1 MWKFLRVDITDINP
15 SLPRE
20 TFSETELENLANLI
34 IEMGGLIRP
43 AILKKADNKKVDER
57 YNIISGDLEYYAS
70 VIANQKVPD
79 IEMINAFVVDKEAE
93 SIALQQMKLLSS
105 SPGLITT
112 PEKTDNPLELRMSN
126 LEKRL
131 ETHLQAIREE
141 YQKEIKRLE
150 EKIIISPPSPP
161 SHPSPP
167 SPPSH
172 PSPPSPPSKS
182 ILELLNSCD
191 TNQLKK
197 VGIPPASVN
206 DFLKKRS
213 EKPFDSLED
222 ILNRPVSGV
231 KEKRLIKLVDYL
243 LTSN

>member
-15 SLPRE
+15 SVPRE

-70 VIANQKVPD
+70 VIANKKVPD

-93 SIALQQMKLLSS
+93 NIALQQMQLLS
-105 SPGLITT
+105 PDKII
-112 PEKTDNPLELRMSN
+112 DNPLGLRMSN

-131 ETHLQAIREE
+131 ETQLQAIREE

-150 EKIIISPPSPP
+150 EKIPPPP
-161 SHPSPP
+161 
-167 SPPSH
+167 
-172 PSPPSPPSKS
+172 PPSKS
-182 ILELLNSCD
+182 ILELLNTCD
-191 TNQLKK
+191 ANQLKK
-197 VGIPPASVN
+197 AGINRTVTAN
-206 DFLKKRS
+206 FLK
-213 EKPFDSLED
+213 EKPFVSLDD
-222 ILNRPVSGV
+222 IIDRVDKMGAAT
-231 KEKRLIKLVDYL
+231 LIKLMDYL

>member
-1 MWKFLRVDITDINP
+1 MCKFLRVDITDINP
-15 SLPRE
+15 SVPRE

-93 SIALQQMKLLSS
+93 NIALQQIQLLSP

-112 PEKTDNPLELRMSN
+112 PEKTDNPLELRVSN

-131 ETHLQAIREE
+131 ETQLQAIREE

-150 EKIIISPPSPP
+150 EKIIISAAPP
-161 SHPSPP
+161 
-167 SPPSH
+167 
-172 PSPPSPPSKS
+172 PPSPPSKS

-191 TNQLKK
+191 ANQLKK
-197 VGIPPASVN
+197 AGINRTVTGN
-206 DFLKKRS
+206 FIKVRKDKLFI
-213 EKPFDSLED
+213 SLDD
-222 ILNRPVSGV
+222 ITDRVDKMGAAT
-231 KEKRLIKLVDYL
+231 LIKLIDYL

>member
-15 SLPRE
+15 SVARE

-34 IEMGGLIRP
+34 IEMGGIIRP

-70 VIANQKVPD
+70 VIANKKVPD

-93 SIALQQMKLLSS
+93 NIALQQMQLLS
-105 SPGLITT
+105 PDKII
-112 PEKTDNPLELRMSN
+112 DNPLELRMSN

-131 ETHLQAIREE
+131 ETQLQAIREE

-150 EKIIISPPSPP
+150 EKINDIVFPPPPPPS
-161 SHPSPP
+161 
-167 SPPSH
+167 
-172 PSPPSPPSKS
+172 SKS
-182 ILELLNSCD
+182 ILELLNTCD
-191 TNQLKK
+191 YNQLIKA
-197 VGIPPASVN
+197 GINKPVTGN
-206 DFLKKRS
+206 FLKRQKD
-213 EKPFDSLED
+213 KPFSSLND
-222 ILNRPVSGV
+222 IVAGV
-231 KEKRLIKLVDYL
+231 QGMGEKTLIKLMDYL

>member
-15 SLPRE
+15 SVPRE
-20 TFSETELENLANLI
+20 TFSQTELENLANLI

-57 YNIISGDLEYYAS
+57 YDIISGDLEYYAS

-93 SIALQQMKLLSS
+93 NIALQQMQLLSP

-112 PEKTDNPLELRMSN
+112 PEKIDNPLELRISN

-131 ETHLQAIREE
+131 ETQLQAIREE

-150 EKIIISPPSPP
+150 EKIIIPLPPP
-161 SHPSPP
+161 
-167 SPPSH
+167 
-172 PSPPSPPSKS
+172 PPSKS
-182 ILELLNSCD
+182 ILELLNTCD
-191 TNQLKK
+191 ANQLKK
-197 VGIPPASVN
+197 AGINRTVTAN
-206 DFLKKRS
+206 FLK
-213 EKPFDSLED
+213 EKPFVSLND
-222 ILNRPVSGV
+222 MTDRVDKMGV
-231 KEKRLIKLVDYL
+231 VTLSKLIDYL

>member
-15 SLPRE
+15 SVPRE

-93 SIALQQMKLLSS
+93 NIALQQMQLLSAA
-105 SPGLITT
+105 PAIITT
-112 PEKTDNPLELRMSN
+112 PEKIIDNPLGLRMSN

-131 ETHLQAIREE
+131 ETQLQAIREE

-150 EKIIISPPSPP
+150 EKIIISPPTPR
-161 SHPSPP
+161 H
-167 SPPSH
+167 
-172 PSPPSPPSKS
+172 SPPSKS
-182 ILELLNSCD
+182 ILELLNTCD
-191 TNQLKK
+191 ANQLKK
-197 VGIPPASVN
+197 GGILPASVN

-243 LTSN
+243 LTYN

>member
-15 SLPRE
+15 SVPRE
-20 TFSETELENLANLI
+20 TFSEAELENLANLI
-34 IEMGGLIRP
+34 IKMGGLIRP

-57 YNIISGDLEYYAS
+57 YDIISGDLEYYAS
-70 VIANQKVPD
+70 VIANQKAPD

-93 SIALQQMKLLSS
+93 NIALQQMKLLSP
-105 SPGLITT
+105 SPALITR
-112 PEKTDNPLELRMSN
+112 PEKIDNPLELRMSN

-131 ETHLQAIREE
+131 ETQLQAIREE

-150 EKIIISPPSPP
+150 EKIIISPPSH
-161 SHPSPP
+161 S
-167 SPPSH
+167 
-172 PSPPSPPSKS
+172 SPPSKS
-182 ILELLNSCD
+182 ILELLNTCD
-191 TNQLKK
+191 ANQLNKAR
-197 VGIPPASVN
+197 IPPASVN

>member
-15 SLPRE
+15 SVPRE
-20 TFSETELENLANLI
+20 TFSEAELENLANLI
-34 IEMGGLIRP
+34 IKMGGLIRP

-57 YNIISGDLEYYAS
+57 YDIISGDLEYYAS

-93 SIALQQMKLLSS
+93 SIALQQMKLLSP
-105 SPGLITT
+105 SPALITR
-112 PEKTDNPLELRMSN
+112 PEKIDNPLELRMSN

-131 ETHLQAIREE
+131 ETQLQAIREE

-150 EKIIISPPSPP
+150 EKIIISPPSH
-161 SHPSPP
+161 S
-167 SPPSH
+167 
-172 PSPPSPPSKS
+172 SPPSKS
-182 ILELLNSCD
+182 ILELLNTCD
-191 TNQLKK
+191 ANQLNKAR
-197 VGIPPASVN
+197 IPPASVN

>member
-1 MWKFLRVDITDINP
+1 MWDFLLIDLQDVVATKERSYFPETD
-15 SLPRE
+15 LH
-20 TFSETELENLANLI
+20 NLANLI
-34 IEMGGLIRP
+34 VAMKGLMRP
-43 AILKKADNKKVDER
+43 VILKKIGFER
-57 YNIISGDLEYYAS
+57 FQIIEGNLEYYACL
-70 VIANQKVPD
+70 IAK
-79 IEMINAFVVDKEAE
+79 EKERSLETINAFVVDKEAE
-93 SIALQQMKLLSS
+93 NIALQQMKLLSP

-131 ETHLQAIREE
+131 ETQLQAIREE

-161 SHPSPP
+161 S
-167 SPPSH
+167 
-172 PSPPSPPSKS
+172 KS

-191 TNQLKK
+191 ANQLKK
-197 VGIPPASVN
+197 AGIPATSVN

-222 ILNRPVSGV
+222 ILKRPVVGV
-231 KEKRLIKLVDYL
+231 KEARLIKLIDYL
-243 LTSN
+243 LISN

>member
-34 IEMGGLIRP
+34 IKMGGLIRP

-57 YNIISGDLEYYAS
+57 YDIISGDLEYYAS

-93 SIALQQMKLLSS
+93 SIALQQMKLLSP
-105 SPGLITT
+105 SPALITT
-112 PEKTDNPLELRMSN
+112 HEKIDNPLELRMSN

-131 ETHLQAIREE
+131 ETQLQAIREE

-150 EKIIISPPSPP
+150 EKIIISPPSY
-161 SHPSPP
+161 
-167 SPPSH
+167 
-172 PSPPSPPSKS
+172 PSPPSKS
-182 ILELLNSCD
+182 ILELLNTCD
-191 TNQLKK
+191 ANQLRKA
-197 VGIPPASVN
+197 GIPPASVN

-213 EKPFDSLED
+213 EKPFDSVED
-222 ILNRPVSGV
+222 IQRGV
-231 KEKRLIKLVDYL
+231 TGIGQVRLAKLIDYL
-243 LTSN
+243 LTYN

>member
-34 IEMGGLIRP
+34 IEMGGIIRP

-57 YNIISGDLEYYAS
+57 YDIISGDLEYYAS

-105 SPGLITT
+105 SPGLITR
-112 PEKTDNPLELRMSN
+112 PEKIDNPLELRMSN

-131 ETHLQAIREE
+131 ETQLQAIREE

-161 SHPSPP
+161 S
-167 SPPSH
+167 
-172 PSPPSPPSKS
+172 KS
-182 ILELLNSCD
+182 ILELLNTCD
-191 TNQLKK
+191 ANQLNKAR
-197 VGIPPASVN
+197 IPPASVN

>member
-15 SLPRE
+15 SVPRE

-34 IEMGGLIRP
+34 IKMGGLIRP

-70 VIANQKVPD
+70 VIANKKVPD

-93 SIALQQMKLLSS
+93 NIALQQMQLLS
-105 SPGLITT
+105 PDKII
-112 PEKTDNPLELRMSN
+112 DNPLELRMSN

-131 ETHLQAIREE
+131 ETQLQAIREE

-150 EKIIISPPSPP
+150 EKIIISP
-161 SHPSPP
+161 HP
-167 SPPSH
+167 
-172 PSPPSPPSKS
+172 KS
-182 ILELLNSCD
+182 ILELLNTCD
-191 TNQLKK
+191 DNQLKK
-197 VGIPPASVN
+197 AGINKTVTGN
-206 DFLKKRS
+206 FQK
-213 EKPFDSLED
+213 EKPFVSLDD
-222 ILNRPVSGV
+222 IIDRVDKMGAAT
-231 KEKRLIKLVDYL
+231 LIKLMDYL

>member
-34 IEMGGLIRP
+34 IEMGGIIRP

-70 VIANQKVPD
+70 VIANKKVPD

-93 SIALQQMKLLSS
+93 NIALMQLLYRDK
-105 SPGLITT
+105 II
-112 PEKTDNPLELRMSN
+112 DNPLELRMSN

-131 ETHLQAIREE
+131 ETQLQAIREE

-150 EKIIISPPSPP
+150 EKIPPPPPS
-161 SHPSPP
+161 
-167 SPPSH
+167 
-172 PSPPSPPSKS
+172 SKS
-182 ILELLNSCD
+182 ILELLNTCD
-191 TNQLKK
+191 ANQLKK
-197 VGIPPASVN
+197 GGILPASVN

-243 LTSN
+243 LTYN

>member
-34 IEMGGLIRP
+34 IEMGGIIRP

-93 SIALQQMKLLSS
+93 SIALQQIQLLSP
-105 SPGLITT
+105 SPGLITK
-112 PEKTDNPLELRMSN
+112 PEKIDNPLELRMSN

-131 ETHLQAIREE
+131 ETQLQAIREE

-150 EKIIISPPSPP
+150 EKIIILPPPP
-161 SHPSPP
+161 PA
-167 SPPSH
+167 
-172 PSPPSPPSKS
+172 SKS

-191 TNQLKK
+191 ANQLKK

-222 ILNRPVSGV
+222 IQRGV
-231 KEKRLIKLVDYL
+231 TGIGQVRLAKLIDYL
-243 LTSN
+243 LTHN

>member
-15 SLPRE
+15 SVPRE

-93 SIALQQMKLLSS
+93 NIALMQLLSRDK
-105 SPGLITT
+105 II
-112 PEKTDNPLELRMSN
+112 DNPLELRMSN

-131 ETHLQAIREE
+131 ETQLQAIREE

-150 EKIIISPPSPP
+150 EKIPPPPPS
-161 SHPSPP
+161 
-167 SPPSH
+167 
-172 PSPPSPPSKS
+172 SKS
-182 ILELLNSCD
+182 ILELLNTCD
-191 TNQLKK
+191 ANQLKK
-197 VGIPPASVN
+197 GGILPASVN

-243 LTSN
+243 LTYN

>member
-34 IEMGGLIRP
+34 IEMGGIIRP

-93 SIALQQMKLLSS
+93 SIALQQMKLLSP
-105 SPGLITT
+105 SPALITT
-112 PEKTDNPLELRMSN
+112 HEKIDNPLELRMSN

-131 ETHLQAIREE
+131 ETQLQAIREE

-161 SHPSPP
+161 S
-167 SPPSH
+167 
-172 PSPPSPPSKS
+172 PPSKS
-182 ILELLNSCD
+182 ILELLNTCD
-191 TNQLKK
+191 ANQLRKA
-197 VGIPPASVN
+197 GIPPASVN

-213 EKPFDSLED
+213 EKPFDSVED
-222 ILNRPVSGV
+222 IQRGV
-231 KEKRLIKLVDYL
+231 TGIGQVRLAKLIDYL
-243 LTSN
+243 LTYN

>member
-15 SLPRE
+15 SVARE

-70 VIANQKVPD
+70 VIANKKVPD
-79 IEMINAFVVDKEAE
+79 IEMINAFVVEVEAE
-93 SIALQQMKLLSS
+93 NIALQQMQLLSS
-105 SPGLITT
+105 DKII
-112 PEKTDNPLELRMSN
+112 DNPLELRMSN

-131 ETHLQAIREE
+131 ETQLQAIREE

-150 EKIIISPPSPP
+150 EKIIPPPPPPPPPSP
-161 SHPSPP
+161 
-167 SPPSH
+167 
-172 PSPPSPPSKS
+172 KS
-182 ILELLNSCD
+182 ILELLNTCD
-191 TNQLKK
+191 ANQLKK
-197 VGIPPASVN
+197 GGILPASVN

-243 LTSN
+243 LTYN

>member
-34 IEMGGLIRP
+34 IKMGGLIRP

-57 YNIISGDLEYYAS
+57 YDIISGDLEYYAS

-93 SIALQQMKLLSS
+93 SIALQQIQLLSS
-105 SPGLITT
+105 SPRLITR
-112 PEKTDNPLELRMSN
+112 PEKIDNPLELRMSN

-131 ETHLQAIREE
+131 ETQLQAIREE

-161 SHPSPP
+161 S
-167 SPPSH
+167 
-172 PSPPSPPSKS
+172 PPSKS
-182 ILELLNSCD
+182 ILELLNTCD
-191 TNQLKK
+191 ANQLRKA
-197 VGIPPASVN
+197 GIPPASVN

-213 EKPFDSLED
+213 EKPFDSVED
-222 ILNRPVSGV
+222 IQRGV
-231 KEKRLIKLVDYL
+231 TGIGQVRLAKLIDYL
-243 LTSN
+243 LTYN

>member
-1 MWKFLRVDITDINP
+1 MCKFLRVDITDINP

-34 IEMGGLIRP
+34 IEMGGIIRP

-93 SIALQQMKLLSS
+93 SIALQQIQLLSS

-112 PEKTDNPLELRMSN
+112 HEKIDNPLELRMSN

-131 ETHLQAIREE
+131 ETQLQAIREE

-161 SHPSPP
+161 S
-167 SPPSH
+167 
-172 PSPPSPPSKS
+172 KS

-191 TNQLKK
+191 ANQLKK

-222 ILNRPVSGV
+222 VLNRPVSGV
-231 KEKRLIKLVDYL
+231 KEKRLIKLIDYL
-243 LTSN
+243 LISN

>member
-1 MWKFLRVDITDINP
+1 MCIFLRVDLTDINP
-15 SLPRE
+15 SVPRE

-34 IEMGGLIRP
+34 IEMGGIIRP

-93 SIALQQMKLLSS
+93 SIALQQIQLLSS

-112 PEKTDNPLELRMSN
+112 HEKIDNPLELRMSN

-131 ETHLQAIREE
+131 ETQLQAIREE

-161 SHPSPP
+161 S
-167 SPPSH
+167 
-172 PSPPSPPSKS
+172 KS

-191 TNQLKK
+191 ANQLKK
-197 VGIPPASVN
+197 AGIPATSVN

-222 ILNRPVSGV
+222 ILKRPVVGV
-231 KEKRLIKLVDYL
+231 KEARLIKLIDYL
-243 LTSN
+243 LISN

>member
-1 MWKFLRVDITDINP
+1 MWDFLLIDLQDVVATKERSYFPETD
-15 SLPRE
+15 LH
-20 TFSETELENLANLI
+20 NLANLI
-34 IEMGGLIRP
+34 VAMKGLMRP
-43 AILKKADNKKVDER
+43 VILKKIGFER
-57 YNIISGDLEYYAS
+57 FQIIEGNLEYYACL
-70 VIANQKVPD
+70 IAK
-79 IEMINAFVVDKEAE
+79 EKERSLETINAFVVDKEAE
-93 SIALQQMKLLSS
+93 NIALQQMKLLSP

-112 PEKTDNPLELRMSN
+112 PEKTDNPLELRVNN

-131 ETHLQAIREE
+131 ETQLQAIREE

-161 SHPSPP
+161 S
-167 SPPSH
+167 
-172 PSPPSPPSKS
+172 KS

-191 TNQLKK
+191 ANQLKK
-197 VGIPPASVN
+197 GGIPPASVN

-222 ILNRPVSGV
+222 VLNRPVSGV

-243 LTSN
+243 VTSN

>member
-15 SLPRE
+15 SVPRE

-70 VIANQKVPD
+70 VIANQKAPD

-93 SIALQQMKLLSS
+93 NIALQQMKLLSS

-112 PEKTDNPLELRMSN
+112 PEKTNNPLELRMSN

-131 ETHLQAIREE
+131 ETQLQAIREE

-161 SHPSPP
+161 S
-167 SPPSH
+167 
-172 PSPPSPPSKS
+172 PPSKS
-182 ILELLNSCD
+182 ILELLNTCD
-191 TNQLKK
+191 ANQLRKA
-197 VGIPPASVN
+197 GIPPASVN

-213 EKPFDSLED
+213 EKPFDSVED
-222 ILNRPVSGV
+222 IQRGV
-231 KEKRLIKLVDYL
+231 TGIGQVRLAKLIDYL
-243 LTSN
+243 LTYN

>member
-93 SIALQQMKLLSS
+93 SIALQQIQLLSS

-112 PEKTDNPLELRMSN
+112 PEKIDNPLELRMSN

-131 ETHLQAIREE
+131 ETQLQAIREE

-161 SHPSPP
+161 S
-167 SPPSH
+167 
-172 PSPPSPPSKS
+172 KS
-182 ILELLNSCD
+182 ILELLNTCD
-191 TNQLKK
+191 ANQLKK
-197 VGIPPASVN
+197 AGIPPASVN

-222 ILNRPVSGV
+222 VLNRPVSGV

>member
-15 SLPRE
+15 SVPRE

-57 YNIISGDLEYYAS
+57 YNLISGDLEYYAS

-93 SIALQQMKLLSS
+93 NIALQQIQLLSP

-112 PEKTDNPLELRMSN
+112 PEKTDNPLELRVSN

-131 ETHLQAIREE
+131 ETQLQAIREE

-150 EKIIISPPSPP
+150 EKIIISAAPP
-161 SHPSPP
+161 
-167 SPPSH
+167 
-172 PSPPSPPSKS
+172 PPSPPSKS

-191 TNQLKK
+191 ANQLKK
-197 VGIPPASVN
+197 AGIPATSVN

-222 ILNRPVSGV
+222 ILKRPVVGV
-231 KEKRLIKLVDYL
+231 KEARLIKLIDYL
-243 LTSN
+243 LISN

>member
-34 IEMGGLIRP
+34 IEMGGIIRP

-93 SIALQQMKLLSS
+93 SIALQQIQLLSS

-112 PEKTDNPLELRMSN
+112 HEKIDNPLELRMSN

-131 ETHLQAIREE
+131 ETQLQAIREE

-150 EKIIISPPSPP
+150 EKIIY
-161 SHPSPP
+161 
-167 SPPSH
+167 
-172 PSPPSPPSKS
+172 PPSPPSKS

-191 TNQLKK
+191 ANQLKK
-197 VGIPPASVN
+197 GGIPPASVN

-222 ILNRPVSGV
+222 VLNRPVSGV

-243 LTSN
+243 VTSN

>member
-34 IEMGGLIRP
+34 IEMGGIIRP

-93 SIALQQMKLLSS
+93 SIALQQIQLLSP
-105 SPGLITT
+105 SPGLITK
-112 PEKTDNPLELRMSN
+112 PEKIDNPLELRMSN

-131 ETHLQAIREE
+131 ETQLQAIREE

-150 EKIIISPPSPP
+150 EKIIISPPPSASP
-161 SHPSPP
+161 
-167 SPPSH
+167 
-172 PSPPSPPSKS
+172 PPSPPSKS

-191 TNQLKK
+191 ANQLKK

-222 ILNRPVSGV
+222 VLNRPVSGV
-231 KEKRLIKLVDYL
+231 KEKRLIKLIDYL